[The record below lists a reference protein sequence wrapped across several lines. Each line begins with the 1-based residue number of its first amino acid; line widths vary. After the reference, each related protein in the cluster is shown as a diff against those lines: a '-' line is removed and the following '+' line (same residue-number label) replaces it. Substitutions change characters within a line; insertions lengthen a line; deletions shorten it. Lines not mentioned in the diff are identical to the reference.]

1 MYYIKATRSV
11 FVADEIIDA
20 EKILQGTYIHTLHT
34 YSHDCSK
41 TCMIICTK
49 KYQLHT
55 LQHTLEKDKVK
66 MKNSHISLEKPA
78 LK

>member
-1 MYYIKATRSV
+1 MYLLMYYIKATRSV

-20 EKILQGTYIHTLHT
+20 VKILQGTYIHTLHT

-49 KYQLHT
+49 KISITNILT
-55 LQHTLEKDKVK
+55 LSNGKIK
-66 MKNSHISLEKPA
+66 MKHSFHSKNL
-78 LK
+78 L